1 MTRNYVTSMR
11 AARPRDGGSM
21 GRRLLAFAV
30 GPSLVA
36 LLSLTGAAHADSG
49 DFVLVGADAVVGVSA
64 SSALADHPVAAA
76 LDGRLGT
83 PWVSTVADRDGASI
97 TMRFNH
103 VRWFAHVDLAIGH
116 GRDNNVFR
124 DHGRPAAL
132 EVAWQGRVERYPLRD
147 VRRTQRVSF
156 NSLVVTDTLTFTVR
170 GVEGP
175 AGVGVAVSEIALY
188 EPRDVAEAD
197 PAFRAHIREAM
208 AIFDDPARVAEA
220 SEILGRFGRHATA
233 QLLQRV
239 MDPGA
244 DNRQA
249 ALEVVLDNDPEGARR
264 VISRLLRSSSAD
276 EVLLALEALRRRSGS
291 EHRRAVVPLLSDAR
305 AVVRRAALVT
315 LSDEPPA
322 EGWRELLEPLT
333 RDPSASVRREA
344 LIAVSQVHAPWALEL
359 LGERVSAAG
368 EDEGRLALEL
378 LIALPGADLEPATS
392 LIRGL
397 RPERA
402 AVLVGVF
409 ADHVRPETTRLLVDL
424 MLAEAHHVLY
434 RPVNGALDAHGVTGI
449 QALLGRLEARADV
462 PPSTGD
468 FILARSDLAAPLAGP
483 LLARLLDAGEENEAG
498 ARDGLVQLLVE
509 VIGRAGASAWRDE
522 VSRVFTS
529 SERPR
534 RVRDAALRALG
545 RLGPNAAAE
554 ALVRAEVV
562 APRTAFRATAYLAA
576 IDLDLHELTPVVR
589 ARLEATLPRL
599 WDPLAVEV
607 VGRLGGDADLEL
619 LFERYRDANHSA
631 RVVILDSAARARSR
645 AGLTLLVSAASS
657 PERMLR
663 RIAERHLAD
672 VAPPRRASDSPTR
685 TANREVIR

>member
-1 MTRNYVTSMR
+1 MTRNFVTSIR
-11 AARPRDGGSM
+11 ATRSRDGGSM

-36 LLSLTGAAHADSG
+36 LLSLVGASAYADSA

-64 SSALADHPVAAA
+64 SSALGEHPPEAA

-83 PWVSTVADRDGASI
+83 PWVSSSADRDGASI
-97 TMRFNH
+97 TLRFNH
-103 VRWFAHVDLAIGH
+103 VRWFAHVDIASGH

-124 DHGRPAAL
+124 EFGRPAEL
-132 EVAWQGRVERYPLRD
+132 EVQWGGRVERYPLRD

-170 GVEGP
+170 GVAGP

-208 AIFDDPARVAEA
+208 AMFDDPDRIGEA
-220 SEILGRFGRHATA
+220 IEVLGRFGRHATA

-249 ALEVVLDNDPEGARR
+249 ALEVVLDNDPEAARR
-264 VISRLLRSSSAD
+264 VLSRLLRSSSAD

-291 EHRRAVVPLLSDAR
+291 EHRLAVIPLLSDPR
-305 AVVRRAALVT
+305 SVVRRAALVT
-315 LSDEPPA
+315 LSDEPPVDQWRGIL
-322 EGWRELLEPLT
+322 EGLA
-333 RDPSASVRREA
+333 RDPAATVRREA
-344 LIAVSQVHAPWALEL
+344 LTAVAQVAEPWASEL
-359 LGERVSAAG
+359 LSERVLAAN

-378 LIALPGADLEPATS
+378 LLARPGADLAPTAS
-392 LIRGL
+392 LVRAL

-402 AVLVGVF
+402 ANLVGVLG
-409 ADHVRPETTRLLVDL
+409 AHVRPETTRLLADL

-434 RPVNGALDAHGVTGI
+434 RPVNGALDAHGLVGI
-449 QALLGRLEARADV
+449 RALLERLEARGDV
-462 PPSTGD
+462 PPSTED
-468 FILARSDLAAPLAGP
+468 FILERADLAAPLAGP
-483 LLARLLDAGEENEAG
+483 LLARVLG
-498 ARDGLVQLLVE
+498 AAERDDLVHLLVE
-509 VIGRAGASAWRDE
+509 VIGRARAAAWRDD
-522 VSRVFTS
+522 VTRVFAS
-529 SERPR
+529 ADRPR

-562 APRTAFRATAYLAA
+562 APRSAFRATAYLAA
-576 IDLDLHELTPVVR
+576 IDLDLRELAPVVR
-589 ARLEATLPRL
+589 AGLEATLPRL
-599 WDPLAVEV
+599 WEPLAVEV
-607 VGRLGGDADLEL
+607 VARLGGDAELAL

-631 RVVILDSAARARSR
+631 RVVILDNAARARSH
-645 AGLTLLVSAASS
+645 AGLKLLVTAASS
-657 PERMLR
+657 PDRTLR

-672 VAPPRRASDSPTR
+672 VAPPRLPSDSPTR
-685 TANREVIR
+685 TAEREVTR